1 MSYEEQREK
10 SRRQMSISTS
20 IIDFFI
26 GLMMIGMGTILVKKD
41 HFNIKQI
48 VKFCDERDPFLM
60 QLFGVIMIIYG
71 VWRIFR
77 GYNKI
82 KDR

>member
-1 MSYEEQREK
+1 MSYEAQRDK
-10 SRRQMSISTS
+10 SRRQMSMSTS

-26 GLMMIGMGTILVKKD
+26 GLMMIGVGTILVKKN
-41 HFNIKQI
+41 HFSIKQI
-48 VKFCDERDPFLM
+48 VKFCSERDPFLI
-60 QLFGVIMIIYG
+60 QLFGIIMIIYG
-71 VWRIFR
+71 AWRIFR